1 METILNFSLIIHIIS
16 GFTALTS
23 GLIIFILKKGNKQH
37 KKIGR
42 VFFYAML
49 MVIVSAL
56 LISVFKQNLFL
67 FMIAIFSLYMN
78 YSGYRS
84 IQNKTLKPNS
94 LDWIVLGIGALNMI
108 GMIYSLNIVLM
119 IFGGISISLV
129 IGDIRI
135 FIKTTRGLPIPRMAW
150 LRRHIGMMMGT
161 YIATVTAF
169 IVTAGPRTEWY
180 SSIQPQWLPWI
191 LPSIVLTPLIMYY
204 TKKYASKK

>member
-23 GLIIFILKKGNKQH
+23 GLIVFILKKGNKQH

-56 LISVFKQNLFL
+56 LISVLKQNLFL

-191 LPSIVLTPLIMYY
+191 LPSLVLTPMIMYY

>member
-23 GLIIFILKKGNKQH
+23 GLIVFILKKGNKQH

-180 SSIQPQWLPWI
+180 GTIQPQWLPWI
-191 LPSIVLTPLIMYY
+191 LPSLVLTPMNMYY

>member
-1 METILNFSLIIHIIS
+1 METILNTSLIIHIIS

-23 GLIIFILKKGNKQH
+23 GLFIFILKKGNKQH
-37 KKIGR
+37 KKIGS

-49 MVIVSAL
+49 MVVVSAL
-56 LISVFKQNLFL
+56 LISVLKQNHFL
-67 FMIAIFSLYMN
+67 FMIAIFSLFMN

-94 LDWIVLGIGALNMI
+94 LDWIVLGIGTINTI

-119 IFGGISISLV
+119 IFGGISVSLV
-129 IGDIRI
+129 LGDIQV
-135 FIKTTRGLPIPRMAW
+135 FIKTARNQPISPMAW

-180 SSIQPQWLPWI
+180 GSLQPQWLPWI
-191 LPSIVLTPLIMYY
+191 LPSLVLTPMIIFYSR
-204 TKKYASKK
+204 KYASKK

>member
-1 METILNFSLIIHIIS
+1 
-16 GFTALTS
+16 
-23 GLIIFILKKGNKQH
+23 
-37 KKIGR
+37 
-42 VFFYAML
+42 
-49 MVIVSAL
+49 
-56 LISVFKQNLFL
+56 
-67 FMIAIFSLYMN
+67 
-78 YSGYRS
+78 
-84 IQNKTLKPNS
+84 
-94 LDWIVLGIGALNMI
+94 
-108 GMIYSLNIVLM
+108 M

-129 IGDIRI
+129 LGDIRI

-191 LPSIVLTPLIMYY
+191 LPSLVLTPMIMYY

>member
-23 GLIIFILKKGNKQH
+23 GLIVFILKKGNKQH

-56 LISVFKQNLFL
+56 LISVLKQNLFL

-135 FIKTTRGLPIPRMAW
+135 FIKTTRSLPIPRMAW

-191 LPSIVLTPLIMYY
+191 LPSLVLTPLIMYY